1 MDNYSIGYLAGFLA
15 AFIITLIAIILIRKF
30 KGGYEHYDERQILAR
45 GKGYKISFM
54 TVLLLSFFYA
64 FFLYGVTKDIVSP
77 QFVIIAIA
85 MTGVM
90 VYAVYCIFNDAY
102 VQVGQN
108 KKNWAVIF
116 PLVIICNLLGA
127 LGNRDEGFSV
137 NGLANGR
144 YLNLLIAIVFS
155 VVFIAFLI
163 KSFID
168 KRGESHEES

>member
-1 MDNYSIGYLAGFLA
+1 MGDYRIGYVTGLLA
-15 AFIITLIAIILIRKF
+15 AFAITFIAIILIRKF

-54 TVLLLSFFYA
+54 TVLLSNFLYA
-64 FFLYGVTKDIVSP
+64 FFFYGVTKDIVSP
-77 QFVIIAIA
+77 QFIIIAIA
-85 MTGVM
+85 MIGVM
-90 VYAVYCIFNDAY
+90 VYAVYCIFHDAY

-108 KKNWAVIF
+108 NKTWLIVLA
-116 PLVIICNLLGA
+116 LVIISNLLGA
-127 LGNRDEGFSV
+127 LSNREEGFSV
-137 NGLANGR
+137 DGLANGK

-155 VVFIAFLI
+155 VVLIAFLI